1 VTLASAPVLLIHGS
15 FGRALHMQPLAER
28 FMAAGYTCVNPSL
41 PGHEPSDPAAL
52 DTLTLVDYRDA
63 VECIRAEQPRP
74 PIIVGHSMGG
84 LLAQQLAASGPCAAV
99 VCIATAPPGMVMPQL
114 RSLPDLIPMLPP
126 FILGT
131 PFRPSLSAFSN
142 MAAQHLPAAEQRE
155 LFDTVGYES
164 VKAYRAMVFGT
175 SEVAVGE
182 IRCPILCVTPGDD
195 RMIARR
201 IADAVA
207 ARHRARHI
215 VLEGRGHWVIARSGI
230 DQVANGVLEWLAHV

>member
-1 VTLASAPVLLIHGS
+1 MTPASAPVLLIHGS

-28 FMAAGYTCVNPSL
+28 FMAAGFTCVNASL
-41 PGHEPSDPAAL
+41 PAHDPSDAVAL
-52 DTLTLVDYRDA
+52 DTLTLPDYRVF
-63 VECIRAEQPRP
+63 VERLRAEQTRP

-99 VCIATAPPGMVMPQL
+99 VCLATAPPGMVMPQL

-142 MAAQHLPAAEQRE
+142 MAAQDLPAAEQLK
-155 LFDTVGYES
+155 LFETVGYES

-175 SEVAVGE
+175 SHVAVGE
-182 IRCPILCVTPGDD
+182 IRCPVLCVTPGDD

-201 IADAVA
+201 TSDGVVS
-207 ARHRARHI
+207 RHQARHI
-215 VLEGRGHWVIARSGI
+215 VLEGRGHWIVAPSGI
-230 DQVANGVLEWLAHV
+230 DQVAKGVLEWLARV